1 MSLDWSSTGE
11 YLLSGY
17 VRCPSPNISAALLT
31 RRRSFDG
38 KAKVWAVETHNCVA
52 THGESDKTLWSVK
65 WLPKM
70 GRSEMFAVG
79 GANRSISFYREA
91 SGG

>member
-1 MSLDWSSTGE
+1 MC
-11 YLLSGY
+11 YLFF
-17 VRCPSPNISAALLT
+17 CPVLT
-31 RRRSFDG
+31 VQRSFDG
-38 KAKVWAVETHNCVA
+38 KAKVWSIETHNCVA

-70 GRSEMFAVG
+70 GRTEMFAVG
-79 GANRSISFYREA
+79 GANRGISFYREA

>member
-1 MSLDWSSTGE
+1 MVYS
-11 YLLSGY
+11 
-17 VRCPSPNISAALLT
+17 
-31 RRRSFDG
+31 SFDG
-38 KAKVWAVETHNCVA
+38 KVKVWATETHNCVA
-52 THGESDKTLWSVK
+52 THGESDKALWSVK

-79 GANRSISFYREA
+79 GANGSISFYREA